1 MTALIASDLDRTLIY
16 SRRFFD
22 SAAPPVAQCVEIY
35 RDEPISYMTPMAVEL
50 LRQLGTRH
58 LVVPVTTR
66 TVAQYTRLTLPGQ
79 PYRYAITSNGGTIL
93 VDGSRDIAWADE
105 MAARIRDSGPPLTE
119 ILAEL
124 QTRIHDS
131 WVQNLRTA
139 EDLFCYLVVDE
150 AALPTEFV
158 REWALWCA
166 PRGWTVS
173 QQGRKIY
180 TVPLP
185 LCKSQAVA
193 ELHRRLTESGELPA
207 HAPIVA
213 AGDGALDAKL
223 LELADAAIRPAHG
236 ELHSL
241 DWHCARLH
249 VTAGSGAVA
258 AEEILSWFC
267 QQVSSDTEFTTM
279 CAQQGS
285 RKDIR

>member
-1 MTALIASDLDRTLIY
+1 VTALIASDLDRTLIY

-22 SAAPPVAQCVEIY
+22 SMAPAGHCVEIY
-35 RDEPISYMTPMAVEL
+35 RDEPISYMTQTAVEL
-50 LRQLGTRH
+50 LWQLSTQH

-66 TVAQYTRLTLPGQ
+66 TVAQYTRVTLPGL

-93 VDGSRDIAWADE
+93 VDGRPDIAWADE
-105 MAARIRDSGPPLTE
+105 MAARIRDSGPPLAE

-139 EDLFCYLVVDE
+139 DDLFCYLVVDE
-150 AALPTEFV
+150 AALPTDFV
-158 REWALWCA
+158 SEWRLWCT

-180 TVPLP
+180 TVPVP

-241 DWHCARLH
+241 DWQCAGLR
-249 VTAGSGAVA
+249 VTADSGAVA
-258 AEEILSWFC
+258 AEEILTWFC
-267 QQVSSDTEFTTM
+267 QQVTTTTEETTM